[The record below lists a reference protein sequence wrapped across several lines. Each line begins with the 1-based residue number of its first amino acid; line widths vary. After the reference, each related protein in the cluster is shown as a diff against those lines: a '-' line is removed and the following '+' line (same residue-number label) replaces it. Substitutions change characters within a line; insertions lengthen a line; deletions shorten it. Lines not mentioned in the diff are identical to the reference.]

1 MNISIQKIISV
12 LERAQMNATRA
23 IEKQFDDYY
32 INLVKKEMDDI
43 ETILFYTDI
52 QKMKDDKF
60 DTFTNSNEESIFTLC
75 FSLS

>member
-12 LERAQMNATRA
+12 LKRAKMNATRA
-23 IEKQFDDYY
+23 IENQFDDCY

-60 DTFTNSNEESIFTLC
+60 DTFTNLIFGS
-75 FSLS
+75 FSFKLS

>member
-12 LERAQMNATRA
+12 LERAKMNATRA

-43 ETILFYTDI
+43 
-52 QKMKDDKF
+52 
-60 DTFTNSNEESIFTLC
+60 
-75 FSLS
+75 

>member
-32 INLVKKEMDDI
+32 INLVKKEYYLLHI
-43 ETILFYTDI
+43 ELHYPNFILI
-52 QKMKDDKF
+52 
-60 DTFTNSNEESIFTLC
+60 SNIHYF
-75 FSLS
+75 